1 MAKQPVQ
8 RVSKWYKADDEAVHF
23 KRARVAKQNKQA
35 MRKSIQE
42 GSVLIMLSGKYRGK
56 RVVCLKAF
64 DSGLLLVTGP
74 FRLNGVPLK
83 RVNQAFVMSTSAKV
97 DLTGVNSEKI
107 TEKFFQQEKAQKA
120 KNSEGHFF
128 QVEQTQAQ
136 KDKAEASKKERVQTQ
151 KDLDSALL
159 KNIQKQDL
167 MKQYLSARFTV
178 SNQMKVHD
186 LKF

>member
-35 MRKSIQE
+35 LRKSIQL

-64 DSGLLLVTGP
+64 ESGLLLVSGP

-83 RVNQAFVMSTSAKV
+83 RVNQAFVMATGSKV
-97 DLTGVNSEKI
+97 DLSGVN
-107 TEKFFQQEKAQKA
+107 TEKVTEQFFQQEKAQKQR
-120 KNSEGHFF
+120 NSEGHFF
-128 QVEQTQAQ
+128 QVEATQA
-136 KDKAEASKKERVQTQ
+136 
-151 KDLDSALL
+151 
-159 KNIQKQDL
+159 
-167 MKQYLSARFTV
+167 
-178 SNQMKVHD
+178 
-186 LKF
+186 